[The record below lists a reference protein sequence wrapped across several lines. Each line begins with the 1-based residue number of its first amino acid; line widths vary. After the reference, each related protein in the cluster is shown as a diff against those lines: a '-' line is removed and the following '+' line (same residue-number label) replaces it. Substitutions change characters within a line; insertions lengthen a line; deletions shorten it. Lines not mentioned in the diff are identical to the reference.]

1 MQTTVYKIDKQ
12 QGPAE
17 NTGNC
22 IQCLVITYNGKE
34 YVYIYIW
41 ISKSLFCTPETN
53 AVL

>member
-34 YVYIYIW
+34 YVCIYMDI
-41 ISKSLFCTPETN
+41 
-53 AVL
+53 